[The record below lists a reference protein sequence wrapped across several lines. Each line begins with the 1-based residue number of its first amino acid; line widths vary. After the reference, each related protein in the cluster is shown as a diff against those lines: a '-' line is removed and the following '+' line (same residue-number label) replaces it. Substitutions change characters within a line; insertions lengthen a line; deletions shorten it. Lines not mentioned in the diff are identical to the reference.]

1 MSEISSVG
9 QVAAEYN
16 PYIGSV
22 VTEES
27 NIAHSQ
33 EQAQKKSFAEKID
46 DGNVDK
52 NAVKLQTEELNQVV
66 DLFNH
71 ELRFE
76 IDDRLGKVIV
86 KIIDKETGETIR
98 QIPPE
103 DMLNIMARI
112 DEVLGMMFDERA

>member
-1 MSEISSVG
+1 MSEVSSVG

-33 EQAQKKSFAEKID
+33 EQAQKKIFAEKID

>member
-1 MSEISSVG
+1 MSEVSSVG

-33 EQAQKKSFAEKID
+33 EQAQKKIFAKKID

-66 DLFNH
+66 DLFNYQ
-71 ELRFE
+71 LRFE

>member
-1 MSEISSVG
+1 M
-9 QVAAEYN
+9 
-16 PYIGSV
+16 
-22 VTEES
+22 
-27 NIAHSQ
+27 
-33 EQAQKKSFAEKID
+33 
-46 DGNVDK
+46 
-52 NAVKLQTEELNQVV
+52 QTEELNQVV

>member
-33 EQAQKKSFAEKID
+33 EQAQKKIFAEKID

>member
-33 EQAQKKSFAEKID
+33 EQAQKKIFAEKID

-52 NAVKLQTEELNQVV
+52 NAVKLQTEEINQVV